1 MSKYDAEQIKRVIES
16 NKDNE
21 FDLRLIIKG
30 ENDKT
35 NNLNI
40 TEKQAYQILEILE
53 NKMYYTSGMGLV
65 ELEMTREQAESV
77 SGSGQQFE
85 NVKALSQVP
94 EIKEQLDMI
103 DKDRL
108 KRELREYG
116 SWTDNQLEDHEE
128 NLIRIL
134 WIAGCDIVEVN

>member
-94 EIKEQLDMI
+94 EIKEQLDKI